1 MGKKHL
7 SDILPQID
15 STHNI
20 GATENRWANIYADT
34 LYGDGSNI
42 TNISVDTANAL
53 QVTVKNVS
61 GGQLTK
67 GTVVHVSPS
76 ASPPSGNVIEVIAA
90 DYDDVAKMPAIGILK
105 ETIADTAEGEA
116 ACKLPRV

>member
-1 MGKKHL
+1 MSKIPFLDPAWLKAGL
-7 SDILPQID
+7 
-15 STHNI
+15 
-20 GATENRWANIYADT
+20 
-34 LYGDGSNI
+34 
-42 TNISVDTANAL
+42 VDTSGDAGSSGQILSSTGSGVDWINQADVTVNEADIASAL

-90 DYDDVAKMPAIGILK
+90 DYDDAAKMPAVGILN
-105 ETIADTAEGEA
+105 
-116 ACKLPRV
+116 KL